1 MDQTAEGGVERIDL
15 SRPRVD
21 RRRVHLS
28 IREDE
33 TDVLRWLAV
42 QANKSAS
49 IICLI
54 KRAIDRRGYTD
65 VTVSN
70 VTGRVRRTRAQIV
83 EDERDARIKEMAAR
97 STGVPAV
104 PQAPVPARPDEVL
117 RADADVPADVP
128 AGPVT
133 DADEGT
139 DAPPALSMKS
149 VRTSH
154 ASRADN
160 AMSSLM
166 DNI

>member
-97 STGVPAV
+97 SIAAPAV
-104 PQAPVPARPDEVL
+104 PQVPVTARPDEVS
-117 RADADVPADVP
+117 RSDADETDGASAGPVADAD
-128 AGPVT
+128 
-133 DADEGT
+133 T

-160 AMSSLM
+160 AMSSFM